1 MKKHLCQCLDDYN
14 SKICD
19 LKQQLAE
26 HSKSAEELR
35 KKQRKQRHKHITINP
50 QQECDICS
58 TSIFKKE
65 FYVFPCLHAFHREC
79 IYKQLRNYQTKD
91 PRVDRL
97 VSKICGLFSKIE
109 TIKAKA
115 AFVNTELGGGCG
127 GGKET
132 GG

>member
-1 MKKHLCQCLDDYN
+1 MKKHLCECLDQYN
-14 SKICD
+14 SKILD
-19 LKQQLAE
+19 LKQQLSE

-50 QQECDICS
+50 NQECDLCG

-79 IYKQLRNYQTKD
+79 IHRQLKNYQTKD

-97 VSKICGLFSKIE
+97 V
-109 TIKAKA
+109 
-115 AFVNTELGGGCG
+115 
-127 GGKET
+127 
-132 GG
+132 